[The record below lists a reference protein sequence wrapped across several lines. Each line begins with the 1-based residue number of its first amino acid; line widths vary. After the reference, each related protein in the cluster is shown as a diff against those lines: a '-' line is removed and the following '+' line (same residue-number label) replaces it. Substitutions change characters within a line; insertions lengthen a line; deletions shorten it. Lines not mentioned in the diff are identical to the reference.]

1 MTSYPKSLSKLL
13 LLLMFTLCVYR
24 LNAQIFSGRVTDRR
38 GEGIPFA
45 TVYIH
50 ELKSGISAD
59 LNGEFLSKLSP
70 GRYTLEASSL
80 GFKREQFVVE
90 MGNINLYRTLVLEE
104 ISYELNEALFS
115 GRRDDRGSVIM
126 RKAIAKAPYFKYQV
140 REYDADSYLKGTFK
154 ITKVPALL
162 KLKSMK
168 DKVNLFTG
176 KLFLLES
183 FSTVKFSFPD
193 KYEHTIKAFS
203 STIPDEISPGDY
215 SVLMKSSIYDPQI
228 FGLVSPLSPKA
239 FTYYKFIYQGVS
251 NESGRVVNKILVVP
265 KRGNSKL
272 FAGTLYIV
280 DNMWSVSYAELVSEQ
295 SGIKTNIKVNY
306 NEVADEVFLPTTYN
320 INASIDVM
328 GVKGEGRFYSSMKY
342 TNLKRNSA
350 TISNPVTQVKPV
362 VKERSLEIKETP
374 SNTTVKVDSSAN
386 KRDSA
391 YWLEVRK
398 VPLRVDEVVSY
409 QKSDSIKIEFR
420 EIEKRDSVKNQNSG
434 KGGSALEQILFG
446 HKYKISKDLFFSF
459 GGLSKVVGDFNFVDG
474 YQLGQNISINYNAI
488 KFTPLKFDASA
499 YYSLQRRLML
509 WNTSLSVRHSPLKN
523 GFVNIS
529 AGRESSDIS
538 DNPGVNRFI
547 NSYSSWLFAINPVK
561 LMDKKYFEIT
571 TGIDIANGL
580 QSSVSIAHNTY
591 SQLENGDYKSLFG
604 ALPELNIPENIY
616 GGEVLNLSSFMAS
629 ASLQFTPRY
638 YYKIDNGYKRYVKS
652 SYPTFTVKF
661 IKAFKCF
668 NAQSSWSRLETGIRQ
683 KIKTDIYSSLSYNI
697 NAGVFLSSSVVSLP
711 DYKHFAAS
719 DQIFSNE
726 LFDNRYL
733 MLGGYHLSTSD
744 SWVDLKV
751 NYNTEYLL
759 LKRLPFLNTPLI
771 TESLH
776 LKSLW
781 LPGDGRHHTEL
792 GYSIG
797 MDDLGRAGLFVSFN
811 GIRYKGVSFRIT
823 IPLFKAQ

>member
-1 MTSYPKSLSKLL
+1 MIFYSRSLFKSVSLL
-13 LLLMFTLCVYR
+13 IFSVCFYQLK
-24 LNAQIFSGRVTDRR
+24 AQIFSGKVTDRR

-70 GRYTLEASSL
+70 GTYTIEASSL
-80 GFKREQFVVE
+80 GYKRDQIVIDL
-90 MGNINLYRTLVLEE
+90 GKSNIYRTIVLDE
-104 ISYELNEALFS
+104 ISYELNEARFS
-115 GRRDDRGSVIM
+115 GRKDDRGSVIM

-193 KYEHTIKAFS
+193 QYEHTIKAFS
-203 STIPDEISPGDY
+203 STIPDEMSPGDY

-239 FTYYKFIYQGVS
+239 FTYYRFVYQGVS

-280 DNMWSVSYAELVSEQ
+280 DNMWNVSYAELVSEQ

-306 NEVADEVFLPTTYN
+306 NEVADELFLPTTYN
-320 INASIDVM
+320 INAAIDVM
-328 GVKGEGRFYSSMKY
+328 GVKGEGRFYSSMTY
-342 TNLKRNSA
+342 TNLKRNSS
-350 TISNPVTQVKPV
+350 TISNPVNPVKPA
-362 VKERSLEIKETP
+362 VKERSFEIKETP

-398 VPLRVDEVVSY
+398 VPLRDDEIVSY
-409 QKSDSIKIEFR
+409 QKSDSLKIEFR
-420 EIEKRDSVKNQNSG
+420 EIEKKDSVRSQNSG
-434 KGGSALEQILFG
+434 RGGSPLEQILFG

-474 YQLGQNISINYNAI
+474 FQLGQNISVNYNGI
-488 KFTPLKFDASA
+488 KMTPLKFDASA

-509 WNTSLSVRHSPLKN
+509 WNTSLSMRHTPLKN
-523 GFVNIS
+523 GFMNIS

-561 LMDKKYFEIT
+561 LMDKKYIEIS
-571 TGIDIANGL
+571 TGLDIANGL
-580 QSSVSIAHNTY
+580 QSSLYLSYNTY
-591 SQLENGDYKSLFG
+591 SQLVNGDYKSLFG
-604 ALPELNIPENIY
+604 AIPELNIPENIY
-616 GGEVLNLSSFMAS
+616 GGELLNISSLVAS
-629 ASLQFTPRY
+629 ASLQFTPGY
-638 YYKIDNGYKRYVKS
+638 YYKIENGYKRYVKS
-652 SYPTFTVKF
+652 SYPTFMVRFT
-661 IKAFKCF
+661 KAFKGF
-668 NAQSSWSRLETGIRQ
+668 GAKSSWSRLETGIRQ
-683 KIKTDIYSSLSYNI
+683 KIKTDIYSSISYNI

-733 MLGGYHLSTSD
+733 MLGGYLLSTRD
-744 SWVDLKV
+744 SWIDLKV

-776 LKSLW
+776 LKSIW
-781 LPGDGRHHTEL
+781 LPGDGRHHSEF

-797 MDDLGRAGLFVSFN
+797 MDDLGRAGIFFSFN
-811 GIRYKGVSFRIT
+811 GIRYNGVSFRIA